1 MSYIYSYKECL
12 LHPLEFLSWRQRQVI
27 CKWLVKNWEQLHS
40 EWAHVE
46 DTEACQ
52 TIDAHV
58 NTEERT
64 GQELLQLLWI
74 LTFLSHTWLT
84 QSRWHLSLCVCVQ
97 KKRTYV
103 WMCLMFN
110 FYTISLSHTHT
121 HAHTRTQWQ
130 PAAVIN
136 ETTDCLCPFQGF
148 WINSTILCASS
159 RSITVLFLSA
169 ALSYVRSYSVS
180 VCTRCFIVLHQ
191 ILVLLGVPSPQ
202 GRSPSSRKG
211 ETKNN

>member
-121 HAHTRTQWQ
+121 HTHTHAHNGNQLLWLMKLQIVYVLSRDSELILQSCV
-130 PAAVIN
+130 PA
-136 ETTDCLCPFQGF
+136 L
-148 WINSTILCASS
+148 
-159 RSITVLFLSA
+159 
-169 ALSYVRSYSVS
+169 
-180 VCTRCFIVLHQ
+180 
-191 ILVLLGVPSPQ
+191 VPSPFCFYLPRYHTWGATASAFVQ
-202 GRSPSSRKG
+202 DSS
-211 ETKNN
+211 